1 MLVWEHLHQVA
12 SVSSLVLLHHALP
25 RREQRVI
32 DVQRLILH
40 ADAGHYRIAVQE
52 REVAQP
58 NLAQARRVHCRE
70 NWLYF
75 ARCLKVEIHDE
86 ELPTGVQSSEPVAVG
101 VELYSLDGGLLG
113 VGALRR
119 CVFVEHP
126 LAEALVGH
134 LVKIPGADEALS
146 ITRQIQRQEGVRLD
160 RVGVVIVRYP
170 QIRVGLDYRGEMALR
185 ITHL

>member
-32 DVQRLILH
+32 NVQSLVLH
-40 ADAGHYRIAVQE
+40 ADAGNYRIAVQE

-75 ARCLKVEIHDE
+75 ARCLKVKIHDE
-86 ELPTGVQSSEPVAVG
+86 QLSTSIQSSEPVAVG
-101 VELYSLDGGLLG
+101 VEFYSLYGGLLG

-134 LVKIPGADEALS
+134 LVEIPGANEALG
-146 ITRQIQRQEGVRLD
+146 ITGQVYWQEGVRLD
-160 RVGVVIVRYP
+160 RVSVVIVRYS
-170 QIRVGLDYRGEMALR
+170 QIRVGLDHRGEIALR

>member
-86 ELPTGVQSSEPVAVG
+86 ELSTGVQSCEPVAVG

-113 VGALRR
+113 VGTLRR

-134 LVKIPGADEALS
+134 LVKIPGADEALG
-146 ITRQIQRQEGVRLD
+146 IARQVQRQEGVRLD
-160 RVGVVIVRYP
+160 RVGVVIVRYS
-170 QIRVGLDYRGEMALR
+170 QIRVGLDHRGEMALR